1 MCSTTSSLGA
11 STAVSMIVSSSRP
24 GTFAGSVEEK
34 YWPAV
39 RFLTLR
45 IAHQMKFEVKP
56 PSSTT
61 MSLGR
66 PVQIGGVPRA
76 SEASA
81 IGVAAS
87 RA

>member
-1 MCSTTSSLGA
+1 M
-11 STAVSMIVSSSRP
+11 MVSSSRL
-24 GTFAGSVEEK
+24 GSFAGSVEEK
-34 YWPAV
+34 YWRAV
-39 RFLTLR
+39 RFRRLR
-45 IAHQMKFEVKP
+45 VAHQMKFEVKP
-56 PSSTT
+56 PRSTT
-61 MSLGR
+61 MSFGR